1 MIAEFL
7 FSLFISAT
15 AIQLLFW
22 LGIFS
27 RLAFFK
33 EKTGT
38 AAEGKPISVIICAK
52 NEAENLQKNLPRF
65 LNQNYRSF
73 EVIVVNDHSTDKTAE
88 VVLNFQAKYPNLR
101 LIHSGSTLPG
111 KKAALTQG
119 IEAAFFEIIAVSD
132 ADCYPASLDWLKTMQ
147 SVMDGQTEIG
157 LGYSPY
163 YAEKTFLNLFIR
175 FEAIYTATQYLSFAL
190 IGLPYMGVGRNLIY
204 TKPLFQKNK
213 GFHKHMHI
221 ASGDDDLFIKEAANV
236 LNTKIVLSQEALVY
250 SIPKK
255 TWRGYYYQKSR
266 HLSTATSYKVQ
277 HKILLGLLS
286 ASHVLHFVC
295 ALALLAGGA
304 KVAIVLFTCLVRTG
318 VVSWMYRKIL
328 KKLYEPALWKWVW
341 ALDVLYVLFYFVF
354 APALLI
360 GRKDKWK

>member
-1 MIAEFL
+1 MIAESVF
-7 FSLFISAT
+7 FVFIIAT
-15 AIQLLFW
+15 TIQLFFW

-27 RLAFFK
+27 KLAFFK
-33 EKTGT
+33 EKATID
-38 AAEGKPISVIICAK
+38 AKEKPVSVIICAK

-73 EVIVVNDHSTDKTAE
+73 EVIIVNDYSTDKTVE

-111 KKAALTQG
+111 KKAALSKG

-147 SVMDGQTEIG
+147 SVVDNQTQIG

-163 YAEKTFLNLFIR
+163 YAEKRFLNLFIR
-175 FEAIYTATQYLSFAL
+175 FETVYTATQYLSFAL

-221 ASGDDDLFIKEAANV
+221 ASGDDDLFIKEAANA
-236 LNTKIVLSQEALVY
+236 LNTKIVLNQASLVY
-250 SIPKK
+250 SVPKQ

-266 HLSTATSYKVQ
+266 HLSTATNYKIQ

-295 ALALLAGGA
+295 AVALLAGGV

-318 VVSWMYRKIL
+318 VVSWMYQKIL
-328 KKLYEPALWKWVW
+328 KKLYEPSLLKWVW